1 MSKNCE
7 HVKEDGSRCEN
18 PAMHRREH
26 CYYHWRLEML
36 RRTAL
41 EDEHGLPCLDSDAGV
56 QLAAQQI
63 YRSLLSGAIEPFR
76 AQTLLASLRLVST
89 SLNRIAKSPANPE
102 QMVRELTPAMEEYFG
117 VKNPPPEIES

>member
-1 MSKNCE
+1 MSENCE
-7 HVKEDGSRCEN
+7 HVKEDGCRCEN
-18 PAMHRREH
+18 PAMYRRDY

-36 RRTAL
+36 RRTSL
-41 EDEHGLPCLDSDAGV
+41 EDEHGLPLLDSDAGV

-63 YRSLLSGAIEPFR
+63 YRSLLSGTIEPFR

-89 SLNRIAKSPANPE
+89 SLNRIKKSPAEPE

-117 VKNPPPEIES
+117 VKNPPPDAS